1 MWKRKCAWVGK
12 SSTGP
17 LRAVIMQWY
26 DVVTQVCPVS
36 ARVLLPSWVELSL
49 KAPCLAPFPYL
60 VLSFFSA
67 WGRGLEWRSVCV
79 LPRTRGCMC
88 VCVWLY
94 VHACVCPRARIGV
107 CVSVCACMCVCTH
120 AHECVYV
127 CLCACVRVCVLGCV
141 NKFTCVCVSVSLRM
155 CLCISTWLCVPQDN
169 LVSTLVPFLRCFL
182 PCQGSSMSHWPKVHP
197 QAPLTDHRASGN
209 HLSSPSQN

>member
-67 WGRGLEWRSVCV
+67 WGRGLEWRSMCVCV
-79 LPRTRGCMC
+79 CAPTHTWVYVCLCLVIRACLCVPPCTHRCMC
-88 VCVWLY
+88 VCVC
-94 VHACVCPRARIGV
+94 VH
-107 CVSVCACMCVCTH
+107 
-120 AHECVYV
+120 
-127 CLCACVRVCVLGCV
+127 VCVLGCV

-182 PCQGSSMSHWPKVHP
+182 PYQGSSMSHWPKAHP

-209 HLSSPSQN
+209 RLSSPSQN